1 MDENVLNKIRKRC
14 FPLDTLLL
22 CTPYEKKNSRDLDG
36 MLSEEEFNT
45 EMFSKPRYESEIN
58 KIDEQIL
65 EKSNSTSDKERRYV
79 KTLYIQKSQL
89 LQIAKEVYD
98 FENML
103 VKCHLSKSLAI
114 LTAYPGSGKT
124 TYLHNFAF
132 KHKDEIKCVFLILQ
146 ITKKI

>member
-79 KTLYIQKSQL
+79 KHYIFKKVNFYKL
-89 LQIAKEVYD
+89 LKK
-98 FENML
+98 FM
-103 VKCHLSKSLAI
+103 I
-114 LTAYPGSGKT
+114 L
-124 TYLHNFAF
+124 
-132 KHKDEIKCVFLILQ
+132 
-146 ITKKI
+146 KICLLNVIYQNL